1 MGGLFGGPSIPAPQ
15 PAPEPDPAIAAN
27 QKKQEERL
35 AAQEKAQQDRLQATK
50 RARQTGGMRLLFS
63 QQREN
68 PALGIV
74 PETLG
79 SGGTNTTGGM

>member
-1 MGGLFGGPSIPAPQ
+1 MGGLFGGPSIPAP
-15 PAPEPDPAIAAN
+15 PPPPEPDPAIAAN

-35 AAQEKAQQDRLQATK
+35 ASQEKAQQDRLRATK

-63 QQREN
+63 QERQN
-68 PALGIV
+68 PALGIQ

-79 SGGTNTTGGM
+79 SGGTNTMGS

>member
-1 MGGLFGGPSIPAPQ
+1 MGGLFGGPSIPAPA
-15 PAPEPDPAIAAN
+15 PPPEPDPAIAAN

-35 AAQEKAQQDRLQATK
+35 ASQEKAQQDRLQATK

-63 QQREN
+63 QERQN

-79 SGGTNTTGGM
+79 SGGTNTMER

>member
-1 MGGLFGGPSIPAPQ
+1 MGGLFSSPSIPAAAP
-15 PAPEPDPAIAAN
+15 PPEPDPAIAAN

-35 AAQEKAQQDRLQATK
+35 TAQEKAQQDRLQATK

-63 QQREN
+63 QERQN
-68 PALGIV
+68 PALGIT

-79 SGGTNTTGGM
+79 SGGTNTMGS

>member
-1 MGGLFGGPSIPAPQ
+1 MGGLFGGPSIPAPA

-35 AAQEKAQQDRLQATK
+35 TAQEKAQQDRIQATK

-63 QQREN
+63 QDRQN
-68 PALGIV
+68 PALGIP

-79 SGGTNTTGGM
+79 SGGTNTTGSY

>member
-1 MGGLFGGPSIPAPQ
+1 MKP
-15 PAPEPDPAIAAN
+15 
-27 QKKQEERL
+27 EERL
-35 AAQEKAQQDRLQATK
+35 AAQEKSQQDRLQATK

-63 QQREN
+63 QERQN

-79 SGGTNTTGGM
+79 SGGTNTMER

>member
-1 MGGLFGGPSIPAPQ
+1 
-15 PAPEPDPAIAAN
+15 
-27 QKKQEERL
+27 
-35 AAQEKAQQDRLQATK
+35 
-50 RARQTGGMRLLFS
+50 MRLLFS